1 MQNENEEMGEV
12 VNERNILDE
21 IESSLS
27 NMVQSAFM
35 NWNAMDDD
43 DERRAGQYEY
53 FQALVASRKEIR
65 RVLSAVILRK

>member
-1 MQNENEEMGEV
+1 

-43 DERRAGQYEY
+43 DERRDGQYAY

-65 RVLSAVILRK
+65 RVLSAAIFRK